1 MLNLILKDILIQ
13 KKSLAYIALYVVIF
27 SIAFQGTGMDTF
39 IVIAVAVT
47 YQMVATACAYEDKA
61 GSDIMWNS
69 MPIKRRNIVLSKYL
83 SVLVY
88 TIIAALVYMVFTILI
103 NLTAIPM
110 SVAPIT
116 LPGLA
121 AVFISTILM
130 NDVYFPVYF
139 KFGYMRA
146 RVISIILFFVLFIGI
161 IGILSM
167 AQMAQSKQSGTL
179 FKIFNATFG
188 NASGMQIIFAI
199 IVAELIFTLI
209 SYALSVK
216 FYNNKEF

>member
-69 MPIKRRNIVLSKYL
+69 MPIKRRNIVLTKYL
-83 SVLVY
+83 SVLFY
-88 TIIAALVYMVFTILI
+88 TIISALVYMVFTILI
-103 NLTAIPM
+103 NLTAIPI

-121 AVFISTILM
+121 AAFISTILM

-146 RVISIILFFVLFIGI
+146 RVISIILFFVLF

>member
-13 KKSLAYIALYVVIF
+13 KKSLAYIALYVVLF

-161 IGILSM
+161 LSM